1 MDDDHTIRLFDTQ
14 TDIAQVNKA
23 LMLSDIDVSAS
34 QLCNDTLEDYF
45 RKITG
50 GEGIA

>member
-1 MDDDHTIRLFDTQ
+1 MADDIGIIDHGTLLEESSLEELKEK
-14 TDIAQVNKA
+14 NG
-23 LMLSDIDVSAS
+23 
-34 QLCNDTLEDYF
+34 NDTLEDYF